1 MYALNNYAVS
11 SIALNMIYEA
21 QMCFSLLFLIQTSVT
36 VTYYL
41 MQELGEHLRAEAAD
55 CMCFEASLRVKDP
68 VYGCVGII
76 SQLQHEIIQTQND
89 IIKIKGE
96 IAFHNAQQRQQQQMA
111 HANDQGQGDL
121 AAFPLVSSI
130 EQQPNEPFD
139 ASTSAFFH
147 A

>member
-1 MYALNNYAVS
+1 
-11 SIALNMIYEA
+11 
-21 QMCFSLLFLIQTSVT
+21 
-36 VTYYL
+36 

-147 A
+147 AWAFKALIYHLTKKKKKALIYHLCIVFSFTVSLN